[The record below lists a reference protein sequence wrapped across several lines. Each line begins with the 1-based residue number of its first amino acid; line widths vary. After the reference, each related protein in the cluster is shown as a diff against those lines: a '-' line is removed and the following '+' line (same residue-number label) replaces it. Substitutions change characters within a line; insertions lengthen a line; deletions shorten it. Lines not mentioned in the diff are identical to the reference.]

1 MFERFDEPARA
12 AVHRASLFAGH
23 CRHNHIGTAHLLFG
37 VVAVAGQDLAPTAG
51 DVIIRL
57 GSDPQSIRDLILD
70 LLVEG
75 NEPTPGH
82 IPFTPNVKAA
92 LERAVASAD
101 AVGSNHVGAEHLLAG
116 MAANP
121 DSTAGSL
128 LSSLSITD
136 ADVLSAI
143 TDTAMA
149 PSPTSARTDVVY
161 LPVGKSIFKN
171 GGKIYPDLAAALAAH
186 PDQEVTPFPLS
197 LADGEYFTLIVGHN
211 ARKPVASFASYKD
224 AFAAA
229 ESFRETQGVTPT
241 IRIMAPTVT
250 EHRGKDAAG
259 RDTVLGRTVSYEQ
272 VSVMARVVT
281 PTLHPVT
288 RKVG

>member
-12 AVHRASLFAGH
+12 AVHRASLFANH
-23 CRHNHIGTAHLLFG
+23 CRHGHIGTAHLLFG
-37 VVAVAGQDLAPTAG
+37 VVAVAGQDLAPAAG

-57 GSDPQSIRDLILD
+57 GSDPQSIRDLILG
-70 LLVEG
+70 LIVEG
-75 NEPTPGH
+75 TEPSPGH
-82 IPFTPNVKAA
+82 IPFTPNVKTA

-101 AVGSNHVGAEHLLAG
+101 TVGSNHVGVEHLLAG
-116 MAANP
+116 L
-121 DSTAGSL
+121 AGDPR
-128 LSSLSITD
+128 SSAGQVLTPMGFTD
-136 ADVLSAI
+136 AAVIDAI
-143 TDTAMA
+143 TSTGS

-161 LPVGKSIFKN
+161 LPIGKSIFKN
-171 GGKIYPDLAAALAAH
+171 GGKIYPDLATALAAH

-197 LADGEYFTLIVGHN
+197 LADGEYFTLMGRN

-229 ESFRETQGVTPT
+229 ESLRESLGVIPT
-241 IRIMAPTVT
+241 IRIMTPTVT

-281 PTLHPVT
+281 PTLHPAT
-288 RKVG
+288 RKAG